1 MWRIVRI
8 KMEAGE
14 FIKKIKRSQRN
25 ENVVRR
31 VIIFLKE
38 I

>member
-14 FIKKIKRSQRN
+14 FIKKIKPSQRN